1 MLRALY
7 DRILALA
14 AHRHASRWLAAVSF
28 AESSVFPVP
37 PDAMLLPMCLAR
49 PERAWR
55 YAAICTVASV
65 LGGLAG
71 YLLGFFLYEALAEP
85 LLRAYGQAG
94 ALANFE
100 AWFEEWGII
109 AVLVMGLTPIP
120 YKAVTIAAGAAT
132 FNVWAFVL
140 ASLVARGLRFFLLAG
155 LLRRYGAPMRDFI
168 ERRLTL
174 LTTLAAG
181 LLAGGV
187 LLLRAV

>member
-14 AHRHASRWLAAVSF
+14 GHRHVERWLAAVSF
-28 AESSVFPVP
+28 TESSVFPVP
-37 PDAMLLPMCLAR
+37 PDALLLPMCLSR

-71 YLLGFFLYEALAEP
+71 YLLGFFLYETLAEP
-85 LLRAYGQAG
+85 LLRAYGQEG

-100 AWFEEWGII
+100 AWFREWGVV

-120 YKAVTIAAGAAT
+120 YKAVTIAAGAA
-132 FNVWAFVL
+132 AFSPAAFIL

-155 LLRRYGAPMRDFI
+155 LLRRYGTPMRDFV
-168 ERRLTL
+168 ERRLAL

-187 LLLRAV
+187 LVLRGV